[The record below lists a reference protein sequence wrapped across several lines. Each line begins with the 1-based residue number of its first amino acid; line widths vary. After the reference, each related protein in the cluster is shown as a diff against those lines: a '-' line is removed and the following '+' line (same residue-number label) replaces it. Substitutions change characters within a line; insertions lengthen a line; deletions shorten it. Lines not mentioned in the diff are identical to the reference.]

1 GPGHQL
7 AHETLEAAGEEK
19 DEMGEFKQSASVR
32 LIAKWTGLDLRRA
45 YWLCLVSNFVVI
57 ACLLIWAGRKF
68 LPGIFR
74 DRTAAIQKAMQE
86 AQKASE
92 EARRKL
98 ADIES
103 RLMRLDAEI
112 GAIRDEAEKE
122 GSAEEERIKR
132 AAEEDARKI
141 VASAEQEIAAAA
153 KAARRQLT
161 AYAADLAVGLAQKQ
175 IHVDAATDQ
184 ALVRGFAG
192 QMDAAPRGPG
202 ADNAR
207 ADGRRDMDVEKEG
220 REGMASVASTY
231 ARAFADVV
239 LSKKLDAQRATGELR
254 QIAELLAESAD
265 LRRVWENPAILAEQK
280 RGLLDAIAQRG
291 GIEKAVRNLVAVLID
306 HHRVK

>member
-1 GPGHQL
+1 MTPRKMMPRRSMFRRSALVPGFAHAVTRGCLLALLLSFAGAMVSLRAQEVTAAPKQPTQDSARKPGPGGPGHQL
-7 AHETLEAAGEEK
+7 AHETREAAGEEK
-19 DEMGEFKQSASVR
+19 DEMGEFKQSGSVR
-32 LIAKWTGLDLRRA
+32 LIAKWTGLDLQRA
-45 YWLCLVSNFVVI
+45 YWLSVVSNFVVI
-57 ACLLIWAGRKF
+57 ACVLVWAGRKF

-86 AQKASE
+86 AQRASE

-103 RLMRLDAEI
+103 RLMKLDAEI

-122 GSAEEERIKR
+122 GFAEAERIKH

-192 QMDAAPRGPG
+192 QMDTAPRGPG
-202 ADNAR
+202 ADNALAGHAR
-207 ADGRRDMDVEKEG
+207 IDHARIDIDIDDKEG
-220 REGMASVASTY
+220 S
-231 ARAFADVV
+231 
-239 LSKKLDAQRATGELR
+239 
-254 QIAELLAESAD
+254 
-265 LRRVWENPAILAEQK
+265 
-280 RGLLDAIAQRG
+280 
-291 GIEKAVRNLVAVLID
+291 
-306 HHRVK
+306 